1 MDFYLS
7 FLADNWWRFLITVLA
22 AYLLGSINTAVM
34 VTGIVTKGKK
44 DIRQMG
50 SGNAGF
56 TNVLR
61 SVGKVPAIVTIVCD
75 ALKCVVAVLL
85 GGFIFTFA
93 TPDSLNSVLTNEVI
107 NCGKYIAG
115 IFCIIGHSYP
125 VYFHFKGGKGVV
137 TAAALMLTED
147 WRVFLCIIATFLI
160 IFLITKIISAASIT
174 CAVLYAPY
182 TFIMTFFFD
191 YCSAHYS
198 FAYVLLSTFAALII
212 GIFVVVKHKDNIKR
226 LLRGEEKK
234 ITSKK
239 SDK

>member
-7 FLADNWWRFLITVLA
+7 FLADNWWRFLITALA

-85 GGFIFTFA
+85 GGFIFSFIA
-93 TPDSLNSVLTNEVI
+93 ADSQILSSEFV

-115 IFCIIGHSYP
+115 IFCILGHSYP

-137 TAAALMLTED
+137 TAAALMLVED

-182 TFIMTFFFD
+182 TFVMTFVFD
-191 YCSAHYS
+191 YLNGGGYS
-198 FAYVLLSTFAALII
+198 LAYVLLSTFAALVI
-212 GIFVVVKHKDNIKR
+212 GIFVAVKHKDNIKR

-239 SDK
+239 VR